1 MTVVSAFLSFV
12 VTVVFLFALRPLAI
26 SVGLVDIPGGRKRHD
41 GPVPIIGGIA
51 MSIGLGFGTA
61 LVEHPEFWNP
71 TLLGVYLLVVVGMI
85 DDRFDL
91 PANVKLIAQSC
102 AALLVVLA
110 SNVVVSSLGAPLFF
124 DANLGPFAVPFTV
137 LFVITVVNA
146 FNLIDGIDGLAGGL
160 ALLALLAMTIVGF
173 GTPVF
178 TLVSIVAAVVAGYLL
193 FNLPLGFNRP
203 VRAFMGDA
211 GSMSLGLIIATL
223 GVYFSQGPMARI
235 SPVVGLWLVAVP
247 VFDLFST
254 IFRRLAEGKSP
265 FAPDHEHLHHV
276 LVEHGLSRRATLG
289 YVLSLASLF
298 AAIGIAG
305 DIAVVP
311 DGVMLILW
319 LAGGVLY
326 YQMMRHPRIV
336 VDLVRAAVPEGQP
349 PRALP
354 RVLPRDSK
362 TKRD

>member
-1 MTVVSAFLSFV
+1 MTAVSAFLSFI

-26 SVGLVDIPGGRKRHD
+26 SVGIVDIPGGRKRHD
-41 GPVPIIGGIA
+41 GPVPNIGGLA
-51 MSIGLGFGTA
+51 MCIGLGFGTA

-91 PANVKLIAQSC
+91 PANVKLIAQFC
-102 AALLVVLA
+102 AALLVALG
-110 SNVVVSSLGAPLFF
+110 SNVIVATLGAPLFF
-124 DANLGPFAVPFTV
+124 DVNLGPFAVPFT
-137 LFVITVVNA
+137 LMFVITLVNA

-160 ALLALLAMTIVGF
+160 ALLALLAMAIIGF
-173 GTPVF
+173 GTPIF
-178 TLVSIVAAVVAGYLL
+178 ALVSIAAAVVASYLL
-193 FNLPLGFNRP
+193 FNLPLGFNKP

-211 GSMSLGLIIATL
+211 GSTSLGLVIAAL
-223 GVYFSQGPMARI
+223 GVHLSQDPTARV
-235 SPVVGLWLVAVP
+235 SPVIGLWLVAVP

-254 IFRRLAEGKSP
+254 VFRRLAEGKSP

-276 LVEHGLSRRATLG
+276 LVEHGLSRRATLV
-289 YVLSLASLF
+289 YVLSLAALF

-305 DIAVVP
+305 DMAVVP

-319 LAGGVLY
+319 LASGVLY
-326 YQMMRHPRIV
+326 YQMMRHPRMV
-336 VDLVRAAVPEGQP
+336 VDLVRAALPEEQP
-349 PRALP
+349 PRVLP

-362 TKRD
+362 SSRD

>member
-1 MTVVSAFLSFV
+1 
-12 VTVVFLFALRPLAI
+12 
-26 SVGLVDIPGGRKRHD
+26 
-41 GPVPIIGGIA
+41 
-51 MSIGLGFGTA
+51 
-61 LVEHPEFWNP
+61 
-71 TLLGVYLLVVVGMI
+71 VYLLVVVGMI

-102 AALLVVLA
+102 AALLVVVA
-110 SNVVVSSLGAPLFF
+110 SNAIVSSLGAPLFF
-124 DANLGPFAVPFTV
+124 DVNLGPFGVPFTI
-137 LFVITVVNA
+137 LFVITLVNS

-178 TLVSIVAAVVAGYLL
+178 ALVSIAAAVVAGYLL
-193 FNLPLGFNRP
+193 FNLPLGFNKP

-211 GSMSLGLIIATL
+211 GSTSLGLVIAAL
-223 GVYFSQGPMARI
+223 GVHLSQGPMAKI
-235 SPVVGLWLVAVP
+235 SPVIGLWLVAVP

-276 LVEHGLSRRATLG
+276 LVEHGLSRRATLV

-298 AAIGIAG
+298 ASIGIAG
-305 DIAVVP
+305 DIAVAP

-319 LAGGVLY
+319 VAGGVLY
-326 YQMMRHPRIV
+326 YQMMRYPRIV
-336 VDLVRAAVPEGQP
+336 VDLVRVAVPKEQP

-362 TKRD
+362 SSRD

>member
-1 MTVVSAFLSFV
+1 M
-12 VTVVFLFALRPLAI
+12 
-26 SVGLVDIPGGRKRHD
+26 
-41 GPVPIIGGIA
+41 PIIGGIA
-51 MSIGLGFGTA
+51 MSIGLGFGTV
-61 LVEHPEFWNP
+61 LVEHPAFWNP

-91 PANVKLIAQSC
+91 PANVKLIAQAC

-124 DANLGPFAVPFTV
+124 DTNLGPLAVPFTV
-137 LFVITVVNA
+137 LFVITLVNA

-160 ALLALLAMTIVGF
+160 ALLALLAMTIIAF

-178 TLVSIVAAVVAGYLL
+178 ALASIAAAVIAGYLL
-193 FNLPLGFNRP
+193 FNLPLGFNKP

-211 GSMSLGLIIATL
+211 GSTALGLVIATL
-223 GVYFSQGPMARI
+223 GVHLSQGPMARV

-247 VFDLFST
+247 VFDLFAT

-276 LVEHGLSRRATLG
+276 LVEQGLSRRVTLTCM
-289 YVLSLASLF
+289 LSLAALF

-305 DIAVVP
+305 DVAVIP
-311 DGVMLILW
+311 DGVMLTLW
-319 LAGGVLY
+319 LGGGVLY
-326 YQMMRHPRIV
+326 YKMMRHPRIV
-336 VDLVRAAVPEGQP
+336 VNLVRAVVPEGRP

-354 RVLPRDSK
+354 RILPRDPK
-362 TKRD
+362 NNRD